1 MAERAQEIDLD
12 APAAL
17 GTVRTDDRLGWL
29 VLDSLH
35 DATAVLDEAGTIV
48 AVNAAWE
55 RFRTLNDGG
64 ETCGVGVDYLGVCAA
79 AAAGGCHDALL
90 VYEGLRDVMTGRRS
104 FFELEYPCPAPDEDR
119 WFLER
124 VTPLRGVGGVVVSHV
139 DITRR
144 KQAEFKLSETANR
157 DALTGLLNR
166 HAIERIGASGP
177 AVLFIDLDGFK
188 AVNDTFGHATGDSVL
203 ARAAD
208 RILHQTRAA
217 DRVARVGGDE
227 FVVILGDD
235 RTEAWAAAVAARIED
250 AVSAPYQVGPD
261 VVRVGASVGVA
272 FGAPGEAIAH
282 VVARA
287 DTAMYEVKRARHSVS
302 PFLAGHTLADPDR
315 HRHP

>member
-12 APAAL
+12 DRSSL
-17 GTVRTDDRLGWL
+17 GTVRPDDRLGWL

-35 DATAVLDEAGTIV
+35 DATAVLDGSGMIV

-55 RFRTLNDGG
+55 RFRTLNGGG
-64 ETCGVGVDYLGVCAA
+64 EACGVGVEYLSVCAA
-79 AAAGGCHDALL
+79 SATGGCHDALL
-90 VYEGLRDVMTGRRS
+90 VYAGMRDVMNGRRS
-104 FFELEYPCPAPDEDR
+104 FFELEYPCASPDEDR

-124 VTPLRGVGGVVVSHV
+124 VTPLRDVGGVVVSHV

-144 KQAEFKLSETANR
+144 KQAEVKLSETASR

-166 HAIERIGASGP
+166 HAIERIGASSP

-203 ARAAD
+203 ARAAN

-227 FVVILGDD
+227 LVVILGDN
-235 RTEAWAAAVAARIED
+235 RTEEWVDAVAARIEE

-261 VVRVGASVGVA
+261 AVRVGASVGIA
-272 FGAPGEAIAH
+272 FAAPGETIAD

-287 DTAMYEVKRARHSVS
+287 DAAMYTVKRSR
-302 PFLAGHTLADPDR
+302 R
-315 HRHP
+315 